1 MASMRPVTVIGAALA
16 TLMLP
21 AARTVWAQTSGWH
34 VDVVETAVTQ
44 GGAVF
49 TLTFHWVEK

>member
-1 MASMRPVTVIGAALA
+1 MRPVTVIGAALA

-34 VDVVETAVTQ
+34 VDVVETAITQ